1 MTKTA
6 LSLLFC
12 ATLLAACGSNPVEIR
27 TQRINI
33 PEALLSCPAEPAIPD
48 IQTQRD
54 VALYIIDL
62 RQFGRSCEVQL
73 GAVRQLQEKTAA
85 SPN

>member
-33 PEALLSCPAEPAIPD
+33 PEGLLSCPAEPTIPD
-48 IQTQRD
+48 IRTQRD
-54 VALYIIDL
+54 VALYLIDL
-62 RQFGRSCEVQL
+62 RQYGRACEAQL
-73 GAVRQLQEKTAA
+73 LAVKNFQTETDISQ
-85 SPN
+85 

>member
-27 TQRINI
+27 AQRITI

-62 RQFGRSCEVQL
+62 RQYGRECEAQL
-73 GAVRQLQEKTAA
+73 RAVKNFQTETDNSQ
-85 SPN
+85 